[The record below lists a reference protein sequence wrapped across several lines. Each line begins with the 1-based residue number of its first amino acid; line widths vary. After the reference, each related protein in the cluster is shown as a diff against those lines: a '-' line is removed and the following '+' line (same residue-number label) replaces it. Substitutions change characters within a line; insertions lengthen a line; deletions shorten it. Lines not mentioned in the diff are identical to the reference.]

1 MPKSKNKFNLTE
13 REKDIMK
20 ILWESNKPLI
30 ASDIT
35 KKNESLNTNTVQA
48 VIRKLLDKGC
58 IEVAEIVYSG
68 TVLTRSYAPIIS
80 KRELLVQNF
89 VNQLHKE
96 KEEVPIPKLVATLLK
111 HEKNESEVLE
121 QLENLLKERR
131 KSLNQEES

>member
-1 MPKSKNKFNLTE
+1 MPKSKNKFSLTE

-96 KEEVPIPKLVATLLK
+96 KEEVPIPGLVATLLK